1 MNLNEAIKK
10 AHAEEAA
17 FDKKLARWGYV
28 LLAVFAAF
36 IIWITYVI
44 HENTT
49 IKENFPDCKITS
61 VHGFNAYGTTTAL
74 TCWTPKA
81 EYRIVTKMQAPVVG
95 ENRSCYELNSG
106 SVRCHE

>member
-10 AHAEEAA
+10 AHAEQEA
-17 FDKKLARWGYV
+17 FDKMITKWVCG
-28 LLAVFAAF
+28 LLAAIAAL
-36 IIWITYVI
+36 IIWLAYAV

-61 VHGFNAYGTTTAL
+61 VHAFNAYGTTTAL
-74 TCWTPKA
+74 YCFTPKGG
-81 EYRIVTKMQAPVVG
+81 YRIITKMQAPVVG
-95 ENRSCYELNSG
+95 EHRSCYELNSG